1 MQKLSIMSLR
11 GVHPF
16 LHRTTRLH
24 ISVFKKFGFSMH
36 PLNPSLPLSHQA
48 PFSLVHA
55 THGFDHFLWR
65 PKSTFSSPFEDA
77 FFEDAAAS
85 TPEFKEEKEDAK
97 KKTKKKRK
105 RAVFLKAV
113 KDFGKDWKRRLILS
127 VFCLCVFT
135 TLTNDTKQLNKKAR
149 EEREKNSQT
158 NFDTL
163 NTQKETLDDAKNVLR
178 QKRRERRRGRLLHLY
193 YYSRIT

>member
-1 MQKLSIMSLR
+1 MPVPVSVPVPVCRLALTLRLAFFFIPRRISLSLSSALFSTPSISYFFFLSPPISARFTRSYLLQMPSCFLQKLSIMSLR

-113 KDFGKDWKRRLILS
+113 KEGKD
-127 VFCLCVFT
+127 
-135 TLTNDTKQLNKKAR
+135 
-149 EEREKNSQT
+149 
-158 NFDTL
+158 
-163 NTQKETLDDAKNVLR
+163 
-178 QKRRERRRGRLLHLY
+178 
-193 YYSRIT
+193 

>member
-1 MQKLSIMSLR
+1 MSNVPQRVVKITNIILYININESLLSLSLFLLLFSQLLLYYFFFLPVSPISARFTRSYLLQIPSCFLQKLSIMSLR

-77 FFEDAAAS
+77 FEDAAAS

-113 KDFGKDWKRRLILS
+113 KEGKD
-127 VFCLCVFT
+127 
-135 TLTNDTKQLNKKAR
+135 
-149 EEREKNSQT
+149 
-158 NFDTL
+158 
-163 NTQKETLDDAKNVLR
+163 
-178 QKRRERRRGRLLHLY
+178 
-193 YYSRIT
+193 

>member
-1 MQKLSIMSLR
+1 MSLSLFLLLFSQLLLYYFFFLPVSPISARFTRSYLLQIPSCFLQKLSIMSLR

-85 TPEFKEEKEDAK
+85 TEFKEEKEDAK
-97 KKTKKKRK
+97 KKRKKKRK

-113 KDFGKDWKRRLILS
+113 KEGKD
-127 VFCLCVFT
+127 
-135 TLTNDTKQLNKKAR
+135 
-149 EEREKNSQT
+149 
-158 NFDTL
+158 
-163 NTQKETLDDAKNVLR
+163 
-178 QKRRERRRGRLLHLY
+178 
-193 YYSRIT
+193 

>member
-1 MQKLSIMSLR
+1 MSNVPQRVVKITNIILYININESLLSLSLSSALFSTPSISYFFFLSPPISARFTRSYLLQIPSCFLQKLSIMSLR

-77 FFEDAAAS
+77 FFEMLLLPPS
-85 TPEFKEEKEDAK
+85 LRR
-97 KKTKKKRK
+97 KKRT
-105 RAVFLKAV
+105 
-113 KDFGKDWKRRLILS
+113 RR
-127 VFCLCVFT
+127 
-135 TLTNDTKQLNKKAR
+135 R
-149 EEREKNSQT
+149 R
-158 NFDTL
+158 
-163 NTQKETLDDAKNVLR
+163 R
-178 QKRRERRRGRLLHLY
+178 KRREREQFF
-193 YYSRIT
+193 

>member
-1 MQKLSIMSLR
+1 MPSCFLQKLSIMSLR

-55 THGFDHFLWR
+55 THGFDHFLWS

-77 FFEDAAAS
+77 FEMDAAAS
-85 TPEFKEEKEDAK
+85 TEFKEEKEDAK

-113 KDFGKDWKRRLILS
+113 KEGKD
-127 VFCLCVFT
+127 
-135 TLTNDTKQLNKKAR
+135 
-149 EEREKNSQT
+149 
-158 NFDTL
+158 
-163 NTQKETLDDAKNVLR
+163 
-178 QKRRERRRGRLLHLY
+178 
-193 YYSRIT
+193 

>member
-1 MQKLSIMSLR
+1 
-11 GVHPF
+11 
-16 LHRTTRLH
+16 
-24 ISVFKKFGFSMH
+24 MH

-65 PKSTFSSPFEDA
+65 PKSTFSSPFDA
-77 FFEDAAAS
+77 FEDAAAS

-113 KDFGKDWKRRLILS
+113 KEGKD
-127 VFCLCVFT
+127 
-135 TLTNDTKQLNKKAR
+135 
-149 EEREKNSQT
+149 
-158 NFDTL
+158 
-163 NTQKETLDDAKNVLR
+163 
-178 QKRRERRRGRLLHLY
+178 
-193 YYSRIT
+193 

>member
-1 MQKLSIMSLR
+1 MSLR

-77 FFEDAAAS
+77 FEDAAAS
-85 TPEFKEEKEDAK
+85 TEFKEEKEDAK
-97 KKTKKKRK
+97 KKKRKKKRK

-113 KDFGKDWKRRLILS
+113 KDFGKD
-127 VFCLCVFT
+127 
-135 TLTNDTKQLNKKAR
+135 
-149 EEREKNSQT
+149 
-158 NFDTL
+158 
-163 NTQKETLDDAKNVLR
+163 
-178 QKRRERRRGRLLHLY
+178 
-193 YYSRIT
+193 

>member
-1 MQKLSIMSLR
+1 MPSCFLQKLSIMSLR

-55 THGFDHFLWR
+55 THGFDHFLWS

-77 FFEDAAAS
+77 FEDAAAS

-113 KDFGKDWKRRLILS
+113 KEGKDWKRRLILS

-135 TLTNDTKQLNKKAR
+135 INEWHKTTEKRQ
-149 EEREKNSQT
+149 ER
-158 NFDTL
+158 
-163 NTQKETLDDAKNVLR
+163 
-178 QKRRERRRGRLLHLY
+178 KRKIPK
-193 YYSRIT
+193 RILIP

>member
-1 MQKLSIMSLR
+1 MPSCFLQKLSIMSLR

-55 THGFDHFLWR
+55 THGFDHFLWS

-77 FFEDAAAS
+77 FEDAAAS

-113 KDFGKDWKRRLILS
+113 KDFGKD
-127 VFCLCVFT
+127 
-135 TLTNDTKQLNKKAR
+135 
-149 EEREKNSQT
+149 
-158 NFDTL
+158 
-163 NTQKETLDDAKNVLR
+163 
-178 QKRRERRRGRLLHLY
+178 
-193 YYSRIT
+193 

>member
-1 MQKLSIMSLR
+1 MSLR

-65 PKSTFSSPFEDA
+65 PKSTFSSPFDA
-77 FFEDAAAS
+77 FEDAAAS

-113 KDFGKDWKRRLILS
+113 KEGKD
-127 VFCLCVFT
+127 
-135 TLTNDTKQLNKKAR
+135 
-149 EEREKNSQT
+149 
-158 NFDTL
+158 
-163 NTQKETLDDAKNVLR
+163 
-178 QKRRERRRGRLLHLY
+178 
-193 YYSRIT
+193 

>member
-1 MQKLSIMSLR
+1 MPSCFLQKLSIMSLR

-55 THGFDHFLWR
+55 THGFDHFLWS
-65 PKSTFSSPFEDA
+65 PKSTFSSPFFPFA
-77 FFEDAAAS
+77 LNRDAAAS
-85 TPEFKEEKEDAK
+85 TEFKEEKEDTK

-105 RAVFLKAV
+105 SADLKAV
-113 KDFGKDWKRRLILS
+113 KEGKD
-127 VFCLCVFT
+127 
-135 TLTNDTKQLNKKAR
+135 
-149 EEREKNSQT
+149 
-158 NFDTL
+158 
-163 NTQKETLDDAKNVLR
+163 
-178 QKRRERRRGRLLHLY
+178 
-193 YYSRIT
+193 

>member
-1 MQKLSIMSLR
+1 MSNVPQRVVKITNIILYININESLLSLSLFLLLFSQLLLYYFFFLPVSPISARFTRSYLLQIPSCFLQKLSIMSLR

-105 RAVFLKAV
+105 GAVFLKAV
-113 KDFGKDWKRRLILS
+113 KEGKD
-127 VFCLCVFT
+127 
-135 TLTNDTKQLNKKAR
+135 
-149 EEREKNSQT
+149 
-158 NFDTL
+158 
-163 NTQKETLDDAKNVLR
+163 
-178 QKRRERRRGRLLHLY
+178 
-193 YYSRIT
+193 